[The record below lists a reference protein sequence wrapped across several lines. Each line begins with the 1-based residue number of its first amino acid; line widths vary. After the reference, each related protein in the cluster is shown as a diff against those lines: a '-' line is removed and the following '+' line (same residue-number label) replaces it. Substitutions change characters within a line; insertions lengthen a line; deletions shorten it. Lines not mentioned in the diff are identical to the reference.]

1 MFEIGTTLRDARVR
15 RDISLQQAEEDTKIR
30 VKYIQAMENEDF
42 DVLPAGTYVKGF
54 LRTYA
59 EYLDLDFQ
67 LLIDEFNER
76 FGSGDHREHLIQPP
90 KTANTEAPRKR
101 PANYLIV
108 AILAVAII
116 AVLSYMGWGNKG
128 TEPATLAPTS
138 TESST
143 TSPTQTVSATNPA
156 PAATVQTQTRPG
168 ALESISIK
176 ATDSVWVELVKA
188 GDNTPLIEPH
198 VFEAGEIQSLNSAVI
213 GSETRLKL
221 TVGNADLE
229 ITINGQPQPPL
240 TEAPADYEITVTG
253 LKKLGG

>member
-15 RDISLQQAEEDTKIR
+15 KDISLQQAEEDTKIR

-42 DVLPAGTYVKGF
+42 DILPAGTYVKGF

-59 EYLDLDFQ
+59 GYLDLDYQ

-76 FGSGDHREHLIQPP
+76 FGSGDHREHVIQPP

-128 TEPATLAPTS
+128 TEPATLTPTS
-138 TESST
+138 TESET
-143 TSPTQTVSATNPA
+143 TAQTQTAPSIIPA
-156 PAATVQTQTRPG
+156 PAATVQTQTRPST
-168 ALESISIK
+168 LESVSFK
-176 ATDSVWVELVKA
+176 AKKPVWVEVVKTS
-188 GDNTPLIEPH
+188 DNKPLIEPH
-198 VFEAGEIQSLNSAVI
+198 VFETGEIQSLDKTEI
-213 GSETRLKL
+213 GTETRLKL
-221 TVGNADLE
+221 TVGNAELE

-240 TEAPADYEITVTG
+240 TVAPADYEITIAG
-253 LKKLGG
+253 LRKLGG

>member
-42 DVLPAGTYVKGF
+42 DILPAGTYVKGF

-59 EYLDLDFQ
+59 DYLDLDYQ

-76 FGSGDHREHLIQPP
+76 FGSGDHREHVIQPP

-128 TEPATLAPTS
+128 TEPATLTPTS
-138 TESST
+138 TESET
-143 TSPTQTVSATNPA
+143 TAQTQTAPAIIPA
-156 PAATVQTQTRPG
+156 PAATVQTRPST
-168 ALESISIK
+168 LESVSIK
-176 ATDSVWVELVKA
+176 ATNSVWVELVKA
-188 GDNTPLIEPH
+188 SDNTPLIEPH
-198 VFEAGEIQSLNSAVI
+198 VFEAGEIQSLNNTVI

-229 ITINGQPQPPL
+229 ISINGQLQPPL
-240 TEAPADYEITVTG
+240 NEAPAEYEITVAG
-253 LKKLGG
+253 LRKLGG